1 MKTFLKRLSG
11 ILVVLVGLH
20 LIVIGIENWRGARA
34 FERWRAAT
42 IAAGEPQSLEQMAPP
57 KVPDAENFAAHPAI
71 AARISGKPQP
81 EGPVLPAALSDGELF
96 RAWEGGR
103 PVDLAALQA
112 QLKVTDL
119 GPLLDPF
126 AAQLR
131 GVEEASLRP
140 HSRLLGSYEGD
151 DIPSLLGMRQLARVL
166 SLRALLALRAG
177 HSKAALADVLTI
189 LRVAKH
195 LGPEPQ
201 LISQLLSLATLRI
214 SFQPIWEGLRDHRWN
229 DAQLAQLQ
237 GALGDLDLLSGWR
250 RCWTAEGLQFRTQLE
265 KLARTPLGSRPP
277 IFGDATGKN
286 GKVANFLGQLILPN
300 GWIYQN
306 QIRME
311 QHWRRQYIEVLDPAA
326 HRLDVRSTEAEARRW
341 ASTPRTP
348 YTLVA
353 KLSSPYMVD
362 QNRRMGQTQST
373 LDQAFVACAL
383 ERHFL
388 ARKAYPERLDEL
400 VPTSAARL
408 PVDLF
413 DGQALRYRRG
423 QAQDYLLYSIGWD
436 GLDQGGQVIFD
447 AQKPARHKLEEGD
460 WTWSQLK

>member
-311 QHWRRQYIEVLDPAA
+311 QHWRRQYIEVLDPAWKVEGVIATEFEEPLAIHGKDRAGRGGEVGGGHARFKAWNPTEALNETESHPDASA
-326 HRLDVRSTEAEARRW
+326 HPFVGLAVKGPALRSAEESVGVDFKRLQERANRVWIELDVIIEQQYGRLCE
-341 ASTPRTP
+341 P
-348 YTLVA
+348 
-353 KLSSPYMVD
+353 
-362 QNRRMGQTQST
+362 GQYGI
-373 LDQAFVACAL
+373 
-383 ERHFL
+383 E
-388 ARKAYPERLDEL
+388 
-400 VPTSAARL
+400 
-408 PVDLF
+408 
-413 DGQALRYRRG
+413 
-423 QAQDYLLYSIGWD
+423 
-436 GLDQGGQVIFD
+436 
-447 AQKPARHKLEEGD
+447 
-460 WTWSQLK
+460 